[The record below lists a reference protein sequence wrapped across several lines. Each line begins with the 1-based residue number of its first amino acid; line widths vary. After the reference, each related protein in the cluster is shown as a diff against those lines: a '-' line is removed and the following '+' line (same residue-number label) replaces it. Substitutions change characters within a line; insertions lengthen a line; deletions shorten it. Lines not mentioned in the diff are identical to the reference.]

1 MLSWFYSLFEQLLPI
16 QHRTVGTS
24 CFSSLSPLSHPVT
37 GHLICVL
44 FSSILYPLMRT
55 PLDFL
60 AVKACCLLM
69 FILVPTSTPSSS
81 FAELFSS
88 WMATSTFWCGLL
100 LLSRCRTVHLS
111 VLIFFFPHVQCARTV
126 FWRSVIKK
134 ILHEVLYISSITFL
148 GEKKSECWFTK
159 MTNLH
164 EEFDSAD
171 LADKTSFINNTSSF
185 VPFAQKFCKL
195 SIFKE
200 FHFKS
205 AWLVFR
211 DLSCWENKAWKG
223 S

>member
-69 FILVPTSTPSSS
+69 FILVPTSTPSSF
-81 FAELFSS
+81 FAELFLS

-100 LLSRCRTVHLS
+100 LLPRCRTVHLS

-148 GEKKSECWFTK
+148 GKKK
-159 MTNLH
+159 VNV
-164 EEFDSAD
+164 D
-171 LADKTSFINNTSSF
+171 L
-185 VPFAQKFCKL
+185 QK
-195 SIFKE
+195 
-200 FHFKS
+200 
-205 AWLVFR
+205 
-211 DLSCWENKAWKG
+211 
-223 S
+223 

>member
-100 LLSRCRTVHLS
+100 LLPRCRTVHLS
-111 VLIFFFPHVQCARTV
+111 VLIFFFPPRAVCKD
-126 FWRSVIKK
+126 S
-134 ILHEVLYISSITFL
+134 LLEIS
-148 GEKKSECWFTK
+148 
-159 MTNLH
+159 N
-164 EEFDSAD
+164 
-171 LADKTSFINNTSSF
+171 
-185 VPFAQKFCKL
+185 
-195 SIFKE
+195 KE
-200 FHFKS
+200 
-205 AWLVFR
+205 
-211 DLSCWENKAWKG
+211 DTT
-223 S
+223 